1 MPAAR
6 VRGRKPEMQAF
17 MLCSDTSTAAR
28 VRSLRD
34 PAHAVVSRPESR
46 TFDTVHRMEHPAV
59 MRVSDHATWRDD
71 KMGKNTLFESARML
85 VGLNTFE
92 PGQSHALHAHP
103 GMDKMYFVVEGD
115 GFFLLD
121 GRELPM
127 AAGDLLVAPEGVKH
141 GVRNPGPGRLLVL
154 AVLAPFHA

>member
-1 MPAAR
+1 
-6 VRGRKPEMQAF
+6 
-17 MLCSDTSTAAR
+17 
-28 VRSLRD
+28 
-34 PAHAVVSRPESR
+34 
-46 TFDTVHRMEHPAV
+46 
-59 MRVSDHATWRDD
+59 
-71 KMGKNTLFESARML
+71 MGKSTLFESARML

-115 GFFLLD
+115 GLFLLD

-141 GVRNPGPGRLLVL
+141 CVRNPGPGRLLVL